1 MKSTLNQRDEQL
13 VKAMQL
19 LGDSTRYKMFKLMLD
34 NNEFCVSEIANQ
46 LEVST
51 PAISQHF
58 RIFELMGLVSKKRT
72 GQKICYSLK
81 HENKL
86 VDDLTRLVA
95 N

>member
-1 MKSTLNQRDEQL
+1 MKTDLSLRDEQI

-19 LGDSTRYKMFKLMLD
+19 LGDSTRYKMFKLMLSS
-34 NNEFCVSEIANQ
+34 NEFCVSEIASQ

-58 RIFELMGLVSKKRT
+58 RIFELLGLVSKKRT
-72 GQKICYSLK
+72 GQRICYSLK
-81 HENKL
+81 HDNQL
-86 VDDLTRLVA
+86 VEDLTKFVT